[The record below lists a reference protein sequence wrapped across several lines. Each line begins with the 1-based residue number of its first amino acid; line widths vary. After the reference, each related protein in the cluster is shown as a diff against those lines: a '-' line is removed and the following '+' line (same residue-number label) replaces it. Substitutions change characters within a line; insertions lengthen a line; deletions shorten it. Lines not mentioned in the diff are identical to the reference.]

1 MPAARAAS
9 SRFSVPFVR
18 SSFVLANVRSKRRRS
33 APPERAV
40 IWCTIASGRARA
52 TASPTAAASR
62 PSTTTGLAPS
72 SRRRSTFF
80 ALVVVAV
87 TSCPAA
93 TSCGTSRRPM
103 APVAPAMK
111 TRMGFSFR
119 SSVMGSA
126 SSGRDRRPPRD
137 TSFRECLRAV
147 SATRQVVLGL
157 DLGTTSAKAVAFDS
171 DGRVCGQAETG
182 YPLLEPE
189 HGHAEQ
195 DPDRVVDAALDV
207 LRDAA
212 AAARDRGAEIA
223 GIGISTA
230 MHALYGVGEDTR
242 PVTPLITWA
251 DTRAADEAERLR
263 REHPELHD
271 RTGTP
276 LHPMSPLPKLMWL
289 REHEPDAFGA
299 AMLWGGLKELV
310 VEELTSAW
318 VVDHSCA
325 SGTGLLDLERLD
337 WDAEA
342 LELAGVRWNQLGTP
356 VPATEVYE
364 LEATVG
370 ERVGLD
376 AGLPVVIGG
385 GDGPLA
391 NVGVGAVRPGV
402 AACSIGTSGALRLM
416 VERPAVD
423 PKRRVFC
430 YALVP
435 ERWVVGGAINNGGV
449 VLQWVAEALAPD
461 LGTGHEAA
469 KALVDLAAGAP
480 AGSDGLLML
489 PYLLSERAPHWSPLP
504 RGAYVGLTRHHRREH
519 LVRAALE
526 GVGHQLALVLESMR
540 DAGNEVREI
549 RATGGFARSALWRQI
564 LADALGMPV
573 GFPAGHEGSA
583 FGAALLAM
591 QALGLVE
598 SLDVASDLVR
608 IDDVVEPDPAAAE
621 VYAEARPT
629 FASLYDALEPAFGAL
644 QRLATH
650 EPPEADRPRED
661 ST

>member
-1 MPAARAAS
+1 MRAAR
-9 SRFSVPFVR
+9 RFSE
-18 SSFVLANVRSKRRRS
+18 SFARVS
-33 APPERAV
+33 A
-40 IWCTIASGRARA
+40 S
-52 TASPTAAASR
+52 AAK
-62 PSTTTGLAPS
+62 
-72 SRRRSTFF
+72 
-80 ALVVVAV
+80 VVV
-87 TSCPAA
+87 
-93 TSCGTSRRPM
+93 
-103 APVAPAMK
+103 
-111 TRMGFSFR
+111 
-119 SSVMGSA
+119 
-126 SSGRDRRPPRD
+126 
-137 TSFRECLRAV
+137 
-147 SATRQVVLGL
+147 GL
-157 DLGTTSAKAVAFDS
+157 DIGTTSAKAVAFDPS
-171 DGRVCGQAETG
+171 GATHGAAERT
-182 YPLLEPE
+182 YPMREPE

-195 DPDRVVDAALDV
+195 DPDQVVGAALDV
-207 LRDAA
+207 LGGAVR
-212 AAARDRGAEIA
+212 AARSVGAKVA
-223 GIGISTA
+223 GVGISTA
-230 MHALYGVGEDTR
+230 MHALYAVGEDSR
-242 PVTPLITWA
+242 PLTPLITWA

-289 REHEPDAFGA
+289 REHDPDAFGA

-325 SGTGLLDLERLD
+325 SGTGLLDLASLD

-342 LELAGVRWNQLGTP
+342 LELAGVRENQLGTP
-356 VPATEVYE
+356 VPAGEVYE
-364 LEATVG
+364 LEATVA

-376 AGLPVVIGG
+376 SGTPVVIGA

-416 VERPAVD
+416 VERPAID

-435 ERWVVGGAINNGGV
+435 DRWVVGGAINNGGV
-449 VLQWVAEALAPD
+449 VLQWAADALAPD
-461 LGTGHEAA
+461 LGSGREAM

-480 AGSDGLLML
+480 PGSDGLLML

-526 GVGHQLALVLESMR
+526 GVCHQLALVLASMR
-540 DAGNEVREI
+540 DAGNEVREV

-583 FGAALLAM
+583 FGAALLGM

-598 SLDVASDLVR
+598 SVDVAADLVR
-608 IDDVVEPDPAAAE
+608 IDDVVEPDPEAAK
-621 VYAEARPT
+621 VYAEALPT